1 MIPGTAPL
9 TLAGLARVLRA
20 AADECD
26 AIARESAQDR
36 REWVSQ
42 SESPLGPRRHIAA
55 VRRRLSAGNDGAGQ
69 SGRKYLLSP
78 EAIAEELG
86 RPAETKSDEVSDL
99 RAELSL
105 VRGGRK

>member
-1 MIPGTAPL
+1 MPGTFLHLSAL
-9 TLAGLARVLRA
+9 SRILRA

-36 REWVSQ
+36 REWVCQ
-42 SESPLGPRRHIAA
+42 ADSPLGPRRHIQA
-55 VRRRLSAGNDGAGQ
+55 VRRRLSAGNEGAGQ

-86 RPAETKSDEVSDL
+86 RPVETKSDEVSDL

-105 VRGGRK
+105 VRGGRR

>member
-1 MIPGTAPL
+1 MNHGDLSLSA
-9 TLAGLARVLRA
+9 LARILRA
-20 AADECD
+20 AADEAD

-42 SESPLGPRRHIAA
+42 SESPIGRRKHIQA
-55 VRRRLSAGNDGAGQ
+55 VRRRMQVGLGGAGQ
-69 SGRKYLLSP
+69 SGRRYLLSP

-86 RPAETKSDEVSDL
+86 RPTAPPADEVSDL

-105 VRGGRK
+105 VRGGRQ